1 MNQLVKYSLLIMI
14 YGSMFTHATAQNSS
28 SNETKANKNGISI
41 PPLYVLIDSALN
53 HNAMVR
59 YRTQEIGAKETNL
72 KSQKIY
78 WTRNFGIQADGRYG
92 NFNNNSIS
100 VVEGTSTLLASST
113 NQLNYG
119 IGVYL
124 KFPVFDAINRK
135 NQVRRGKIEME
146 QAKSLAEAQ
155 KDEVRQLVIKQYQEL
170 TLKQKLLNINSQNL
184 GNAKVNME
192 MVEKE
197 FRSGVISIYEYVR
210 LSDMTARIESDYE
223 NSKSD
228 FLLAK
233 KLMENLVGF
242 SITNYYSN

>member
-1 MNQLVKYSLLIMI
+1 MKLINKYLLLII
-14 YGSMFTHATAQNSS
+14 LYGCFCSDAWGQTDSI
-28 SNETKANKNGISI
+28 TKTTDYRNGIKI
-41 PPLYVLIDSALN
+41 PSLYVLIDSAIN

-59 YRTQEIGAKETNL
+59 YRKQTIGVKEADL
-72 KSQKIY
+72 KSEKLD

-100 VVEGTSTLLASST
+100 VDEGNSSLLASST
-113 NQLNYG
+113 TQFNYG
-119 IGVYL
+119 VGLYL
-124 KFPVFDAINRK
+124 KFPVFDGINRR
-135 NQVRRGKIEME
+135 NQVKKGKIEME

-170 TLKQKLLNINSQNL
+170 TLKQKLLIINSQNL

-210 LSDMTARIESDYE
+210 LSDMTSRIESDYE
-223 NSKSD
+223 NAKSD

-242 SITNYYSN
+242 SITKYQSN

>member
-1 MNQLVKYSLLIMI
+1 MIMI
-14 YGSMFTHATAQNSS
+14 YGSMLTYGMAQNSS
-28 SNETKANKNGISI
+28 STESMVNKNGISI

-72 KSQKIY
+72 KSQKNY

-92 NFNNNSIS
+92 NFNNNQIS

-113 NQLNYG
+113 SQLNYG

-135 NQVRRGKIEME
+135 NQVKRGKIEME
-146 QAKSLAEAQ
+146 QARSLAEAQ

-242 SITNYYSN
+242 SITNYHSN

>member
-1 MNQLVKYSLLIMI
+1 MTTLFKYFLPILLTGFLSNLGM
-14 YGSMFTHATAQNSS
+14 AQNNMVKEIQSQR
-28 SNETKANKNGISI
+28 NGISI
-41 PPLYVLIDSALN
+41 PPLQVLIDSAIN

-59 YRTQEIGAKETNL
+59 YRTQTVGVKETDL
-72 KSQKIY
+72 KSEKLY

-113 NQLNYG
+113 SQLNYG
-119 IGVYL
+119 VGIYL

-135 NQVRRGKIEME
+135 NQVKKGKIEME

-155 KDEVRQLVIKQYQEL
+155 KDEVRELVIKQYQEL
-170 TLKQKLLNINSQNL
+170 TLKQKLLIINSQNL

-197 FRSGVISIYEYVR
+197 FRSGVVSIYEYVR
-210 LSDMTARIESDYE
+210 LSDMTARIETDYE
-223 NSKSD
+223 NAKSD

-242 SITNYYSN
+242 SITKSHSN

>member
-1 MNQLVKYSLLIMI
+1 MNPLIKYLLMMI
-14 YGSMFTHATAQNSS
+14 LYGCMFTHGMAQNSL
-28 SNETKANKNGISI
+28 TARAPVQRIGISI
-41 PPLYVLIDSALN
+41 PPLNVLIDSALN

-59 YRTQEIGAKETNL
+59 YRTQTVGVKEADL
-72 KSQKIY
+72 KSEKLY

-100 VVEGTSTLLASST
+100 VDEGNSTLLASST
-113 NQLNYG
+113 TQFNYG
-119 IGVYL
+119 VGLYL
-124 KFPVFDAINRK
+124 KFPVFDGINRR
-135 NQVRRGKIEME
+135 NQVKKGKIEME

-155 KDEVRQLVIKQYQEL
+155 KDEVRQLVIKQYQEI
-170 TLKQKLLNINSQNL
+170 TLKQKLLVINSQNL
-184 GNAKVNME
+184 GNAQVNME

-210 LSDMTARIESDYE
+210 LSDMTSRIESDYE

-242 SITNYYSN
+242 SITKYHSN

>member
-1 MNQLVKYSLLIMI
+1 MNPVIKYLLMIII
-14 YGSMFTHATAQNSS
+14 YGCMFTNGAAQNIPAA
-28 SNETKANKNGISI
+28 ETPAQRNGISI
-41 PPLYVLIDSALN
+41 PPLNVLIDSAIN

-59 YRTQEIGAKETNL
+59 YRRQTIGVREADL
-72 KSQKIY
+72 KSEKLD

-92 NFNNNSIS
+92 NFNNNSIT
-100 VVEGTSTLLASST
+100 VDEGNSSLLASST
-113 NQLNYG
+113 TQFNYG
-119 IGVYL
+119 VGLYL
-124 KFPVFDAINRK
+124 KIPVFDVINRK
-135 NQVRRGKIEME
+135 NQVKKGKIEME

-155 KDEVRQLVIKQYQEL
+155 KDEVRELVIKQYQEL
-170 TLKQKLLNINSQNL
+170 TLKQKLLIINSQNL

-197 FRSGVISIYEYVR
+197 FRSGVVSIYEYVR
-210 LSDMTARIESDYE
+210 LSDLTARIETDYE

-242 SITNYYSN
+242 SITKYHSN